1 MRLSEV
7 QIYSKIRAP
16 KTWLDDYELRENKV
30 DQKYEKFELE
40 RTKMKAL
47 GTAQGQIMVQKTIK
61 KSLDSKFLKLNF
73 NPYDVKVLNYPID
86 FVVFNGRK
94 ENNVTDVNLL
104 TYKSTNKI
112 LQKLHKDIENVIQQK
127 SYDWKEVN
135 ISKDGQQVTIS

>member
-7 QIYSKIRAP
+7 QIYSKTRAP